1 MDKYIRICFFY
12 DLFFCFRACIAAVLL
27 WDSVVVLRWWAR
39 FGAVLRKLFHAHS
52 GTLLSALHRC
62 SMLCFRLGRQSI
74 FIEIYANLVGCRRC
88 GKGAVGRLACK

>member
-1 MDKYIRICFFY
+1 M
-12 DLFFCFRACIAAVLL
+12 
-27 WDSVVVLRWWAR
+27 LRWWAR
-39 FGAVLRKLFHAHS
+39 FGAVLRKLFHALS

-88 GKGAVGRLACK
+88 GKGAVGRLACKEWMAVAVVLHVSVVGARRGSVLLPFR

>member
-1 MDKYIRICFFY
+1 MDKYMRICFFY
-12 DLFFCFRACIAAVLL
+12 DLFFVPGPV
-27 WDSVVVLRWWAR
+27 WLRWWAR
-39 FGAVLRKLFHAHS
+39 FGAVLRKLFHALS